1 MFLSEQGFGM
11 VIFVV
16 LLFGLFV
23 LVYEDLG
30 FGVVLKEVC
39 FGILFIVDFDDVN
52 VWVKVIKRV

>member
-16 LLFGLFV
+16 LFFGLFV

-30 FGVVLKEVC
+30 FGVVLKEVI
-39 FGILFIVDFDDVN
+39 FGVLFIVEFEDVN
-52 VWVKVIKRV
+52 VWV